1 MSFLK
6 INKALMIIFLL
17 SLLLPIGYSFI
28 YRIEPAVDA
37 KAYDKMAVNLISGFG
52 FREES
57 DKSFEFDTAIVRA
70 GPAYEYFL
78 AGVYKIFGHHI
89 EIVWILQALLHAIT
103 ALLIFLICRSLSG
116 RPALRRSFGKGEQA
130 GAFGGKEKGVKI
142 GLIAAIL
149 FGFHPDLIEISAMLM
164 TETLYLFWIVLAI
177 YFFVKLFNEPDKLK
191 FSVLLALSL
200 GITVLNR
207 PSAALFLPIILI
219 FYLIQKRYKAMMIF
233 LLLFIL
239 CLVPWTI
246 RNYLVYHRFIPTT
259 LIGEYNLWVGNTL
272 SSTGGQFPDGLNP
285 ATDFAAQYGYSA
297 FGGEAK
303 RQFKEFVLSH
313 PLVFVKLTFLR
324 IVRYF
329 SLIRPMGFWFYS
341 SGLDKLL
348 FVLSSLLGIG
358 ILFVSGLAGM
368 FKALMEK
375 SRLFNYLMIFALLAP
390 LAIIFATVESRYR
403 FQIYPF
409 LAIFGAY
416 FLSGFFAGDFRSIKA
431 FKTSVLI
438 FGIFTLADIFVFW
451 PIVQERISSF
461 L

>member
-6 INKALMIIFLL
+6 TNKSLMIIFLL
-17 SLLLPIGYSFI
+17 SLLLPLSYSFI
-28 YRIEPAVDA
+28 YRIEPVVDA
-37 KAYDKMAVNLISGFG
+37 RAYDKIAINLISGFG

-78 AGVYKIFGHHI
+78 AGVYQIFGRHI

-103 ALLIFLICRSLSG
+103 AYLIFLICREIFRENS
-116 RPALRRSFGKGEQA
+116 K
-130 GAFGGKEKGVKI
+130 KI

-177 YFFVKLFNEPDKLK
+177 YFFVKFFNEPDKLK

-200 GITVLNR
+200 GIAVLNR

-272 SSTGGQFPDGLNP
+272 SGAGGQFSEEINP

-297 FGGEAK
+297 FGAEAK

-329 SLIRPMGFWFYS
+329 SLIRPMGFWFYNF
-341 SGLDKLL
+341 GLGKLL
-348 FVLSSLLGIG
+348 FIISSLIGIG

-368 FKALMEK
+368 FKTLMGE
-375 SRLFNYLMIFALLAP
+375 SRLFNYLIVFALLAP

-416 FLSGFFAGDFRSIKA
+416 FLSGFFTKNFQSIKA
-431 FKTSVLI
+431 FKTAILI
-438 FGIFTLADIFVFW
+438 LGIFTLADIFVFW
-451 PIVQERISSF
+451 PIVQERILSF
-461 L
+461 F